1 MTQSPLSPLLA
12 PSAEFVQN
20 YIDSLE
26 NLPLDIQRHV
36 TRLREYDILYK
47 NVMEQVGRHL
57 VLYRNA
63 DTGPIKKKYLTKVQK
78 CLVSSQ
84 QYGDEKLNIISQI
97 VEMIET
103 RTQQLSRDAQ
113 RLEIESSEESKTN
126 SQTIATTNYRMK
138 MEKGVK
144 IPEKPKSVYEKPKRQ
159 PRRARVNEKVPEKS
173 TEKTREVSRYVEKE
187 ELEEEEIEDDEMEEE
202 PEEPPEAKVKKEL
215 KRKPEKTAKA
225 EKEKEKEKEKVK
237 EEKEDHSSSK
247 KEERKSTGKVTKKS
261 ATPKQVSGKMK
272 KKRKKEKEST
282 IEDAPVDPDE
292 PTYCIC
298 QSISYGDMIGCDNDD
313 CEIEWFH
320 FGCVNLTHKPKGK
333 WYCPR
338 CSAERKENK
347 GKK

>member
-63 DTGPIKKKYLTKVQK
+63 ETGPMKKKYLTKVQK

-97 VEMIET
+97 VEMIEA

-113 RLEIESSEESKTN
+113 RLEIESSEDNKPN

-173 TEKTREVSRYVEKE
+173 TEKSREVSRYVEKE

-202 PEEPPEAKVKKEL
+202 PEEPPEAKVRKDL
-215 KRKPEKTAKA
+215 KRKPE
-225 EKEKEKEKEKVK
+225 
-237 EEKEDHSSSK
+237 
-247 KEERKSTGKVTKKS
+247 RL
-261 ATPKQVSGKMK
+261 PKQRKKRRRK
-272 KKRKKEKEST
+272 KKK
-282 IEDAPVDPDE
+282 
-292 PTYCIC
+292 
-298 QSISYGDMIGCDNDD
+298 
-313 CEIEWFH
+313 
-320 FGCVNLTHKPKGK
+320 
-333 WYCPR
+333 
-338 CSAERKENK
+338 
-347 GKK
+347 

>member
-1 MTQSPLSPLLA
+1 MTQSPLSPVLA

-57 VLYRNA
+57 VLYRSA
-63 DTGPIKKKYLTKVQK
+63 ETGPMKKKHLTKVQK
-78 CLVSSQ
+78 CLISSQ
-84 QYGDEKLNIISQI
+84 QYGDEKLHIISQI

-113 RLEIESSEESKTN
+113 RLEIENSEENKTN
-126 SQTIATTNYRMK
+126 NPTISTTNYRMK

-159 PRRARVNEKVPEKS
+159 PRRARVNDKVADKN
-173 TEKTREVSRYVEKE
+173 TEKIIREARYVEKD

-202 PEEPPEAKVKKEL
+202 PLEEPVEVKVKKEM
-215 KRKPEKTAKA
+215 KRKPDKSAKA
-225 EKEKEKEKEKVK
+225 EKERDKREEKLK
-237 EEKEDHSSSK
+237 EEKEDNSSK
-247 KEERKSTGKVTKKS
+247 KEERKSAGKLAKKS
-261 ATPKQVSGKMK
+261 GTPKQVSGKMK

-282 IEDAPVDPDE
+282 IEEPPVDPDE

-338 CSAERKENK
+338 CAAERKENK
-347 GKK
+347 GRK